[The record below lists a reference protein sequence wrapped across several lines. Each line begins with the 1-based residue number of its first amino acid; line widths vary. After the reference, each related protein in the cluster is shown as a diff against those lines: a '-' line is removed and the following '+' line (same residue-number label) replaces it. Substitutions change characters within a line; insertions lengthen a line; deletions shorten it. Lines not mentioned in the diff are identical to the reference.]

1 MFVKLL
7 SVKLFKSQPSYT
19 AYINSLGRVLAMES
33 VKGIVERVRSLY
45 RGVDCAIAC
54 VSGGVDSTVS
64 AVIARMALGDRVYPV
79 FIDTGFMRI
88 GEAERVRDALRGLLD
103 LEVYNFAEEIVAG
116 VEGLSD
122 AEEKRVAFREGFYRA
137 VKAIASEKGCSWVV
151 QGTIKADV
159 VETAGGV
166 KTQHNVLNE
175 ELLKRFN
182 LRVIE
187 PLIDLYKHEV
197 RELARE
203 IGLPKWIVE
212 RQPFPGPGLL
222 IRAVGKFYREKL
234 EVVRRATE
242 VVERELGD
250 RGFSQYFPAVWEYQ
264 VSGEGSAKGID
275 YKVFSVKVTG
285 VVDGKRTYGHPVL
298 VKRFPENMDLLSLYS
313 YFDARL
319 YPHILL
325 ELVDGGE
332 GEYMVAIRIVKT
344 DNFIVAEI
352 PRIDLEE
359 LKHLAQNLLSLPKV
373 RGVAFDITPKPP
385 ATIEYE

>member
-1 MFVKLL
+1 MG
-7 SVKLFKSQPSYT
+7 SVKD
-19 AYINSLGRVLAMES
+19 V
-33 VKGIVERVRSLY
+33 VERVRSLY
-45 RGVDCAIAC
+45 RDVDCAIAC

-64 AVIARMALGDRVYPV
+64 AIVARMALGDRVYPV
-79 FIDTGFMRI
+79 FIDTGFMRA
-88 GEAERVRDALRGLLD
+88 GEAEGVRNALRGLLD
-103 LEVYNFAEEIVAG
+103 LEVYSFTEEILAG

-159 VETAGGV
+159 VETVGGV

-175 ELLKRFN
+175 ELLKRYG

-187 PLIDLYKHEV
+187 PLVDLYKYEV

-222 IRAVGKFYREKL
+222 IRAVGRLYREKL
-234 EVVRRATE
+234 ELVRSATE
-242 VVERELGD
+242 VVERSLGG
-250 RGFSQYFPAVWEYQ
+250 RGFSQYFPAIWEYE
-264 VSGEGSAKGID
+264 VTGEGSAEGID
-275 YKVFSVKVTG
+275 YTVFSARVTG
-285 VVDGKRTYGHPVL
+285 IADGKRTYGHPVL
-298 VKRFPENMDLLSLYS
+298 VKRFPENIDHLSLYR
-313 YFDARL
+313 YFDTRL
-319 YPHILL
+319 YPHILV
-325 ELVDGGE
+325 ELVDRGE
-332 GEYMVAIRIVKT
+332 GEYMVTIRVVKT
-344 DNFIVAEI
+344 DNFMVAEI
-352 PRIDLEE
+352 PRIDLED
-359 LKHLAQNLLSLPKV
+359 LKQLAQRLLPLPKV